1 MEYILLSF
9 SIWHS
14 NNSGFL
20 KVRPINKNH
29 LSKYQTGNI
38 FHCLK
43 KREVS
48 VTNFFFFF
56 KHIQIVSWKHF

>member
-43 KREVS
+43 KREVT
-48 VTNFFFFF
+48 VTNYYFF
-56 KHIQIVSWKHF
+56 